1 MDLSNESAINEMKEI
16 AAYHKE
22 QMAIAEKKITELQ
35 PDLKSLV
42 IAFETRNA
50 YKRGWKKVVD
60 EGLINN
66 VSNILEECYEYF
78 ISPGEMEDK
87 FVGKAKN
94 MMGKIGSLKW
104 QNFTL
109 EVIKY
114 LYKSGSFYNDGE
126 FDNFEDTA
134 GGCDE
139 ITQDAA
145 MDLIENSYFFPDNPT
160 ITTVSVPAEKIMIV
174 DPIDKDSPDWNR
186 NLNTGSIVDPI
197 DKDSPDWN
205 RNLNTGSVINV

>member
-145 MDLIENSYFFPDNPT
+145 MDLIENSSYSFPDNPT
-160 ITTVSVPAEKIMIV
+160 ITTVSIPAVSIPAVSIPAEKIMI
-174 DPIDKDSPDWNR
+174 I
-186 NLNTGSIVDPI
+186 DPI

>member
-22 QMAIAEKKITELQ
+22 QLAIAEKKIKELQ
-35 PDLKSLV
+35 PDVKSLV
-42 IAFETRNA
+42 IAIETRNA

-60 EGLINN
+60 EGLFDN
-66 VSNILEECYEYF
+66 VSNILEECYAYF
-78 ISPGEMEDK
+78 ISSGEMEDE
-87 FVGKAKN
+87 FIAKAKN

-114 LYKSGSFYNDGE
+114 LHKRGSFYSDGE

-139 ITQDAA
+139 ITQDAV
-145 MDLIENSYFFPDNPT
+145 MDLIEESSD
-160 ITTVSVPAEKIMIV
+160 SVPANPTVYPLIV
-174 DPIDKDSPDWNR
+174 HSPPSPSPVDKDSWDYNR
-186 NLNTGSIVDPI
+186 GLQSTILQI
-197 DKDSPDWN
+197 
-205 RNLNTGSVINV
+205 

>member
-1 MDLSNESAINEMKEI
+1 MDLSNQSAINEMKEI
-16 AAYHKE
+16 ASYHKE
-22 QMAIAEKKITELQ
+22 QFAIAEKKIKELQ
-35 PDLKSLV
+35 PDVKSLV
-42 IAFETRNA
+42 IAIETRNA

-66 VSNILEECYEYF
+66 VSNILEECHDYF
-78 ISPGEMEDK
+78 LSTDENDAEFI
-87 FVGKAKN
+87 VKAKN

-145 MDLIENSYFFPDNPT
+145 MDLIENSPDASVPSNPT
-160 ITTVSVPAEKIMIV
+160 VNTISTPLEVIKFDP
-174 DPIDKDSPDWNR
+174 PIDKDSWDYNR
-186 NLNTGSIVDPI
+186 GLQASTILQI
-197 DKDSPDWN
+197 
-205 RNLNTGSVINV
+205 

>member
-1 MDLSNESAINEMKEI
+1 MDLSNESAINAMKEI

-22 QMAIAEKKITELQ
+22 QLAIAEKKITELQ

-66 VSNILEECYEYF
+66 VSSILEDCHDYF
-78 ISPGEMEDK
+78 LSTDENDAEFI
-87 FVGKAKN
+87 VKAKN

-145 MDLIENSYFFPDNPT
+145 MDLIENSTDSSVPSNPT
-160 ITTVSVPAEKIMIV
+160 VNTVSTPSEVIKF
-174 DPIDKDSPDWNR
+174 DPPVDKDSWDYNR
-186 NLNTGSIVDPI
+186 GLQSSTILQI
-197 DKDSPDWN
+197 
-205 RNLNTGSVINV
+205 

>member
-22 QMAIAEKKITELQ
+22 QLAIAEKKIKELQ
-35 PDLKSLV
+35 PDVNSLV
-42 IAFETRNA
+42 IAIETRNA

-60 EGLINN
+60 EGLFDN
-66 VSNILEECYEYF
+66 VSNILEECYAYF
-78 ISPGEMEDK
+78 ISSGEMEDE
-87 FVGKAKN
+87 FIAKAKN

-114 LYKSGSFYNDGE
+114 LHKRGSFYCDGE

-139 ITQDAA
+139 ITQDAV
-145 MDLIENSYFFPDNPT
+145 MDLIEESSDS
-160 ITTVSVPAEKIMIV
+160 SVPANPTV
-174 DPIDKDSPDWNR
+174 NPVLHSPPSPPSPSPVDKDSWDYNR
-186 NLNTGSIVDPI
+186 GLQSTILQI
-197 DKDSPDWN
+197 
-205 RNLNTGSVINV
+205 

>member
-22 QMAIAEKKITELQ
+22 QLAIAEKKIKELQ
-35 PDLKSLV
+35 PDVKSLV
-42 IAFETRNA
+42 IAIETRNA

-60 EGLINN
+60 EGLFDN
-66 VSNILEECYEYF
+66 VSNILEECYAYL
-78 ISPGEMEDK
+78 ISSGEMEDE
-87 FVGKAKN
+87 FIAKAKN

-114 LYKSGSFYNDGE
+114 LHKKGSFYCDGE

-139 ITQDAA
+139 ITQDAV
-145 MDLIENSYFFPDNPT
+145 MDLIAESSDSSAPANPT
-160 ITTVSVPAEKIMIV
+160 VNSVPYSPHSSS
-174 DPIDKDSPDWNR
+174 PIDKDSWDYNR
-186 NLNTGSIVDPI
+186 GLQSTILQI
-197 DKDSPDWN
+197 
-205 RNLNTGSVINV
+205 

>member
-22 QMAIAEKKITELQ
+22 QLAIAEKKIKELL
-35 PDLKSLV
+35 PDLKPLV

-66 VSNILEECYEYF
+66 VSSILEECYEYF
-78 ISPGEMEDK
+78 ISPVEMEDK
-87 FVGKAKN
+87 FIGKAKN

-145 MDLIENSYFFPDNPT
+145 MDLIENSTYSSVDVNP
-160 ITTVSVPAEKIMIV
+160 IVNSLSPPSLPPPSLPSPALPSPSLPS
-174 DPIDKDSPDWNR
+174 PIDKDSWDYNR
-186 NLNTGSIVDPI
+186 GLQSSSTILQI
-197 DKDSPDWN
+197 
-205 RNLNTGSVINV
+205 